1 MDEKITVG
9 ILRER
14 DKSENRVSLV
24 PKDVNLLIK
33 MGLSVELEDGAGT
46 KAGFSN
52 QDYKNVGAKISKRL
66 TDKINIITSINA
78 FSSQENSYVKNSL
91 IISTT
96 NLRNDNK
103 IIEICRKNNL
113 SVIAMEFVPRI
124 ARAQKLDALSS
135 QASIAG
141 YKAGLIVANS
151 LNKYIPLMMTAAGT
165 MLPANVLVL
174 GAGVAG
180 LQAIATVKRLGAD
193 VTGYD
198 IRLAAGEEIR
208 SLGAK
213 FISDEIVQDSATDGG
228 YAKEQS
234 KENQKSQLE
243 FLKEYI
249 IKADAVIS
257 TAAIP
262 GRPAPTLI
270 EKKTIQL
277 MKPGSVIVDVAAPLG
292 GNCECTKLGEMI
304 ILNNVKIFGP
314 SNLPSE
320 MAYDASTVYSKN
332 IFSLMELLIKD
343 KKIEMNLQD
352 EIIDAML
359 VIEKGKKRVE
369 E

>member
-1 MDEKITVG
+1 MSEKITVG
-9 ILRER
+9 ILKER

-24 PKDVNLLIK
+24 PRDVNLLIK
-33 MGLSVELEDGAGT
+33 MGLSVELENGAGE
-46 KAGFSN
+46 KAGFLN
-52 QDYKNVGAKISKRL
+52 KDYENVGTKVSKKL
-66 TDKINIITSINA
+66 SDKINIITSVNA
-78 FSSQENSYVKNSL
+78 FSSQGNSYVKNSL
-91 IISTT
+91 VISTT

-103 IIEICRKNNL
+103 IIEICKKNNL

-135 QASIAG
+135 QASITG

-165 MLPANVLVL
+165 LLPANVLVL

-213 FISDEIVQDSATDGG
+213 FISNEILPDSETDGG
-228 YAKEQS
+228 DAKEQS
-234 KENQKSQLE
+234 KKNQKSQLE

-257 TAAIP
+257 TASIP
-262 GRPAPTLI
+262 GRPAPKLI
-270 EKKTIQL
+270 EKKNYSINEAR
-277 MKPGSVIVDVAAPLG
+277 KCYSGCFGSFRR
-292 GNCECTKLGEMI
+292 KLRMY
-304 ILNNVKIFGP
+304 KIGR
-314 SNLPSE
+314 NG
-320 MAYDASTVYSKN
+320 YY
-332 IFSLMELLIKD
+332 
-343 KKIEMNLQD
+343 
-352 EIIDAML
+352 
-359 VIEKGKKRVE
+359 
-369 E
+369 

>member
-66 TDKINIITSINA
+66 TDKI
-78 FSSQENSYVKNSL
+78 
-91 IISTT
+91 
-96 NLRNDNK
+96 
-103 IIEICRKNNL
+103 NL

-213 FISDEIVQDSATDGG
+213 FISNEIVQDSATDSG

-243 FLKEYI
+243 FLKEYL

-304 ILNNVKIFGP
+304 ILNDVKIFGP

-320 MAYDASTVYSKN
+320 
-332 IFSLMELLIKD
+332 
-343 KKIEMNLQD
+343 KKF
-352 EIIDAML
+352 AP
-359 VIEKGKKRVE
+359 R
-369 E
+369 

>member
-1 MDEKITVG
+1 MSEKITVG
-9 ILRER
+9 ILKEK

-24 PKDVNLLIK
+24 PRDVNLLIK
-33 MGLSVELEDGAGT
+33 MGLSVELENGAGE
-46 KAGFSN
+46 KAGFLN
-52 QDYKNVGAKISKRL
+52 KHYENVGAKVSKKL
-66 TDKINIITSINA
+66 SDEINIITSVNA
-78 FSSQENSYVKNSL
+78 FSSQGNSYVKNSL
-91 IISTT
+91 VISTT
-96 NLRNDNK
+96 NLRNNNK
-103 IIEICRKNNL
+103 IIEICKKNNL

-165 MLPANVLVL
+165 ILPANVLVL

-213 FISDEIVQDSATDGG
+213 FISNEILQDSETDSG

-257 TAAIP
+257 TASIP
-262 GRPAPTLI
+262 GRPAPKLI

-277 MKPGSVIVDVAAPLG
+277 MKPGSVIVDVSAPLG

-304 ILNNVKIFGP
+304 IINNIKIFGP

-320 MAYDASTVYSKN
+320 MPYDASTVYSKN
-332 IFSLMELLIKD
+332 IFNLIELLIQD
-343 KKIEMNLQD
+343 KKIEINLQD
-352 EIIDAML
+352 EIIDTML
-359 VIEKGKKRVE
+359 VIEKGKKRIRE
-369 E
+369 